1 MSDQQQ
7 QQQPLSLKRGLVKQ
21 VLCGDAIVLQGPP
34 MNGPPKEVTVYLS
47 NVTAP
52 RLGKR
57 PTDTEP
63 GKDDEVF
70 FYDKFWQK
78 TSK

>member
-1 MSDQQQ
+1 MSEQQTQQQ
-7 QQQPLSLKRGLVKQ
+7 QVPSLKRGLVKQ
-21 VLCGDAIVLQGPP
+21 ILCGDAVVLQGPP

-52 RLGKR
+52 RLAKR

-63 GKDDEVF
+63 GKEDEA
-70 FYDKFWQK
+70 
-78 TSK
+78 